1 MNSRSNY
8 SWQRVLIL
16 VLVVS
21 GALILALGL
30 YNHFKVA
37 NETKQQIN
45 NQAQLISQTKQA
57 LKKPINANRQAQYD
71 PSSIHDFNYQDYE
84 VAIDNQVINQSAVGI
99 ITIPAV
105 GIEEPILEGVSNQNL
120 SVGVVTVKPNE
131 QPGVGNY
138 ALAGH
143 NELTSGRLL
152 FGNLVHVKVG
162 DLIKITTRQRK
173 YDYRVTQVNHNLD
186 ASHGEIISDQQ
197 GRQIITLYTCNNR
210 TEDGRIMVRG
220 KLI

>member
-1 MNSRSNY
+1 MKSRSKHD
-8 SWQRVLIL
+8 WQRVLI
-16 VLVVS
+16 VILVVS
-21 GALILALGL
+21 GSLILALGL

-37 NETKQQIN
+37 NETKQQLTNQTHLIN
-45 NQAQLISQTKQA
+45 QTKQA
-57 LKKPINANRQAQYD
+57 LKKSPNTNRQAQYD
-71 PSSIHDFNYQDYE
+71 PSKIHDFNYQDYE
-84 VAIDNQVINQSAVGI
+84 AAIDHQVIIRSAVGI
-99 ITIPAV
+99 INIPAV

-143 NELTSGRLL
+143 NELNSGRLL
-152 FGNLVHVKVG
+152 FGNLGHVKIG
-162 DLIKITTRQRK
+162 DLIKITTRQCE
-173 YDYRVTQVNHNLD
+173 YHYQVTQVNHNLD

-197 GRQIITLYTCNNR
+197 GSQIITLYTCNNR
-210 TEDGRIMVRG
+210 TEAGRIMVRG

>member
-1 MNSRSNY
+1 MRSRSKHD
-8 SWQRVLIL
+8 WQQVLILALAVTGVLIL
-16 VLVVS
+16 VF
-21 GALILALGL
+21 ALYSL
-30 YNHFKVA
+30 FKVT
-37 NETKQQIN
+37 NEAKQQLN

-57 LKKPINANRQAQYD
+57 LKKPTKANRQAQYD
-71 PSSIHDFNYQDYE
+71 PNSIHDFNYQDYE
-84 VAIDNQVINQSAVGI
+84 AAIANQVINQSAVGI

-143 NELTSGRLL
+143 NELNSGRLL

-162 DLIKITTRQRK
+162 DLIKITTRQRE
-173 YDYRVTQVNHNLD
+173 YHYQVTQVNHNLD

-197 GRQIITLYTCNNR
+197 GSQIITLYTCNNR
-210 TEDGRIMVRG
+210 TEAGRIMVRG